1 MTVSPRDDSIDR
13 LVRRHLDREE
23 AKVDPASVLTGVRAR
38 AARPA
43 LSFRRRVVRWSV
55 GFVGMAAALW
65 LLLWGLPTN
74 TASAESLINE
84 AKEVHSAPVDRLYRI
99 DSQLGMNWFRQP
111 KVLEF
116 QRKFQLWT
124 RGDRFYLMTGGEN
137 HQWAWGKDEK
147 GRYWLALNAKV
158 GLIFNAD
165 EIGDVPLTTD
175 LYSMKLESL
184 LGELPRGFDLK
195 REEIPGRPGF
205 ARIIATPKP
214 SQPNH
219 RLREA
224 SLELDTTTKVIHKL
238 TLKRAVRGETTV
250 TIDYTLIDTKTLP
263 DSDYQLA
270 GHLDPDGTPF
280 GPEIAPFRNGIWKR
294 VLERRGLAP

>member
-23 AKVDPASVLTGVRAR
+23 AKIDPASVLAGVRAR

-43 LSFRRRVVRWSV
+43 PSFRYRIVRWSA
-55 GFVGMAAALW
+55 GFAGMAAALW

-74 TASAESLINE
+74 TASAESLLIQ
-84 AKEVHSAPVDRLYRI
+84 AKEVHSAPIDRLYRI
-99 DSQLGMNWFRQP
+99 DAQLGLNWFRRP
-111 KVLEF
+111 AVLEF
-116 QRKFQLWT
+116 QRKLQLWT

-158 GLIFNAD
+158 GLIFDAD
-165 EIGDVPLTTD
+165 EIDDVPLTTD

-184 LGELPRGFDLK
+184 LDELPKGFELK
-195 REEIPGRPGF
+195 REEIAGRPGF
-205 ARIIATPKP
+205 ARIVATRKQ
-214 SQPNH
+214 SLPNQ

-224 SLELDTTTKVIHKL
+224 SLELDTTTKVINKL
-238 TLKRAVRGETTV
+238 TLKRAIRGETTV
-250 TIDYTLIDTKTLP
+250 SIDYTLIDTKTLP
-263 DSDYQLA
+263 DGDYQLA
-270 GHLDPDGTPF
+270 GHLDPDGTQF
-280 GPEIAPFRNGIWKR
+280 GPEKAPFRNGIWKR